1 MRDRT
6 QEQAM
11 TKKTGNRNFIWL
23 TLALVGMLL
32 AGALTRELP
41 DRFTLQ
47 ILEYSSIFLML
58 VSLRSLRNNR
68 GWLIRLTGIIG
79 VTLMVVVVKG
89 AVNIYYFE
97 FVYLSLLLVFFMSA
111 AWLVGHE
118 VLLTGSVDINKIV
131 GSVALYFLLG
141 LIWAIFYTL
150 LLEASP
156 EAMKGVES
164 GAWPD
169 NMFTMTYFSFVT
181 LATLGYGDISPL
193 TPVAQS
199 LVVLEA
205 VTGMFYM
212 AVVVAS
218 LIGGLKRGGTP
229 LDSSQ

>member
-1 MRDRT
+1 M
-6 QEQAM
+6 QEQPRIEKA
-11 TKKTGNRNFIWL
+11 GNRNFIWL

-41 DRFTLQ
+41 DRSTLQ

-68 GWLIRLTGIIG
+68 GWLIRLTSIIG
-79 VTLMVVVVKG
+79 ITLLVVVVKS
-89 AVNIYYFE
+89 AVNVYYFE
-97 FVYLSLLLVFFMSA
+97 FVYLSLLLVFFMSS

-118 VLLTGSVDINKIV
+118 VLLTGSVDMNKIV

-150 LLEASP
+150 LLEVSP
-156 EAMKGVES
+156 EAMKGMES
-164 GAWPD
+164 GSWPD
-169 NMFTMTYFSFVT
+169 NMYIMTYFSFVT

-193 TPVAQS
+193 TPVAQT
-199 LVVLEA
+199 LVILEA

-218 LIGGLKRGGTP
+218 LIGGLKRGGSP
-229 LDSSQ
+229 LDSSKQP

>member
-1 MRDRT
+1 
-6 QEQAM
+6 M
-11 TKKTGNRNFIWL
+11 TEKTGNRNFIWL

-41 DRFTLQ
+41 DRLTLQ

-58 VSLRSLRNNR
+58 VSLRSLRSDR
-68 GWLIRLTGIIG
+68 GWLIRLTSIIG
-79 VTLMVVVVKG
+79 ITLIVVVFKSTLNV
-89 AVNIYYFE
+89 YYFE

-150 LLEASP
+150 LLEVSP
-156 EAMKGVES
+156 QAMKGMEA
-164 GAWPD
+164 GPWPD
-169 NMFTMTYFSFVT
+169 NIFTMTYFSFVT

-193 TPVAQS
+193 TPVAQI
-199 LVVLEA
+199 LVILEA

-218 LIGGLKRGGTP
+218 LIGGLMRRGSP
-229 LDSSQ
+229 LDSSKQ